1 MLDFDALN
9 AYLDN
14 DRDVIYA
21 VLSTYQEDHGNSLQE
36 IEELVQQ
43 QDWGKLHFT
52 VHTLKGI
59 LASFGEETATVA
71 LERVEQNT
79 LNKLA
84 PQDDDL
90 SVIYSE
96 MKIINQ
102 QIDEVLSTYQSI
114 ELKRAWRYLTADTAK
129 RVEVLGNIEP
139 RLLPFFSSHPPQL

>member
-1 MLDFDALN
+1 MLNFDALN

-14 DRDVIYA
+14 DRDVIFA
-21 VLSTYQEDHGNSLQE
+21 VLSTYQEDHGDSLQE

-79 LNKLA
+79 FNKIA
-84 PQDDDL
+84 PESEDL
-90 SVIYSE
+90 SLIYSE
-96 MKIINQ
+96 MKIINK
-102 QIDEVLSTYQSI
+102 QIDEVLSTY
-114 ELKRAWRYLTADTAK
+114 
-129 RVEVLGNIEP
+129 
-139 RLLPFFSSHPPQL
+139 

>member
-1 MLDFDALN
+1 MLNFDALN

-14 DRDVIYA
+14 DRDVIFA
-21 VLSTYQEDHGNSLQE
+21 VLSTYQEDHGDSLQE

-79 LNKLA
+79 FNKIA
-84 PQDDDL
+84 PEAEDL
-90 SVIYSE
+90 SLIYRE

-102 QIDEVLSTYQSI
+102 QVDEVLCTY
-114 ELKRAWRYLTADTAK
+114 
-129 RVEVLGNIEP
+129 
-139 RLLPFFSSHPPQL
+139 

>member
-14 DRDVIYA
+14 DQEVIYA
-21 VLSTYQEDHGNSLQE
+21 VLFVYQEDHGNSLEE
-36 IEELVQQ
+36 IQELVQQ

-59 LASFGEETATVA
+59 LASFGEETATMA

-84 PQDDDL
+84 PQDEDL
-90 SVIYSE
+90 SVIYTE
-96 MKIINQ
+96 VKIINQ
-102 QIDEVLSTYQSI
+102 QIEEVLSTY
-114 ELKRAWRYLTADTAK
+114 
-129 RVEVLGNIEP
+129 
-139 RLLPFFSSHPPQL
+139 

>member
-14 DRDVIYA
+14 DKEVIFA
-21 VLSTYQEDHGNSLQE
+21 VLSVYQEDHGNSLEE
-36 IEELVQQ
+36 IQNLVKQ

-84 PQDDDL
+84 PQDEDL
-90 SVIYSE
+90 SVIYNE
-96 MKIINQ
+96 VKIINQ
-102 QIDEVLSTYQSI
+102 QIDEVLSTY
-114 ELKRAWRYLTADTAK
+114 
-129 RVEVLGNIEP
+129 
-139 RLLPFFSSHPPQL
+139 

>member
-14 DRDVIYA
+14 DQEVIFA
-21 VLSTYQEDHGNSLQE
+21 VLSVYQEDHGNSLEE
-36 IEELVQQ
+36 IKELVQQ

-59 LASFGEETATVA
+59 LASFGEETATAA

-84 PQDDDL
+84 PQGEDL
-90 SVIYSE
+90 SIIYSE
-96 MKIINQ
+96 VKIINQ
-102 QIDEVLSTYQSI
+102 QIDDVLSTY
-114 ELKRAWRYLTADTAK
+114 
-129 RVEVLGNIEP
+129 
-139 RLLPFFSSHPPQL
+139 

>member
-1 MLDFDALN
+1 MLNFDALN

-14 DRDVIYA
+14 DRDVIFA
-21 VLSTYQEDHGNSLQE
+21 VLSTYQEDHGDSLQE

-79 LNKLA
+79 FNKIA
-84 PQDDDL
+84 PEAEDL
-90 SVIYSE
+90 SLIYSE

-102 QIDEVLSTYQSI
+102 QIDKVLIHY
-114 ELKRAWRYLTADTAK
+114 
-129 RVEVLGNIEP
+129 
-139 RLLPFFSSHPPQL
+139 

>member
-1 MLDFDALN
+1 MINFDALN

-14 DRDVIYA
+14 DRDVIFA
-21 VLSTYQEDHGNSLQE
+21 VLSTYQEDHGDSLQE

-59 LASFGEETATVA
+59 LASFGEETATVS

-79 LNKLA
+79 FNKIA
-84 PQDDDL
+84 PEAEDL
-90 SVIYSE
+90 SLIYRE

-102 QIDEVLSTYQSI
+102 QIDEVLSTY
-114 ELKRAWRYLTADTAK
+114 
-129 RVEVLGNIEP
+129 
-139 RLLPFFSSHPPQL
+139 

>member
-9 AYLDN
+9 TYLDN
-14 DRDVIYA
+14 DQEVIFA
-21 VLSTYQEDHGNSLQE
+21 VLSVYQEDHGNSLDE
-36 IEELVQQ
+36 IKELVQQ

-59 LASFGEETATVA
+59 LASFGEETATAA

-84 PQDDDL
+84 PKDEDL

-96 MKIINQ
+96 VKIINK
-102 QIDEVLSTYQSI
+102 QIDEALSAY
-114 ELKRAWRYLTADTAK
+114 
-129 RVEVLGNIEP
+129 
-139 RLLPFFSSHPPQL
+139 

>member
-14 DRDVIYA
+14 DREVIYA

-43 QDWGKLHFT
+43 QDWSKLHFT

-79 LNKLA
+79 FNKLA

-102 QIDEVLSTYQSI
+102 QIILYSI
-114 ELKRAWRYLTADTAK
+114 RRIILLQKRSMVINGMNRTCFIQIV
-129 RVEVLGNIEP
+129 R
-139 RLLPFFSSHPPQL
+139 

>member
-1 MLDFDALN
+1 MLDIDALN

-14 DRDVIYA
+14 DREIIFA
-21 VLSTYQEDHGNSLQE
+21 VLSVYQEDHGNSLEE
-36 IEELVQQ
+36 IQELVQQ

-96 MKIINQ
+96 VKIINQ
-102 QIDEVLSTYQSI
+102 QIDEVLSTY
-114 ELKRAWRYLTADTAK
+114 
-129 RVEVLGNIEP
+129 
-139 RLLPFFSSHPPQL
+139 